1 MLLTAKNLLLNLLLV
16 FAPLSIIQILYLL
29 KHTNFL
35 KKSSGWLLT
44 LFPGVAIILC
54 MVYPV
59 VVDDN
64 FILDFRRIPFILGA
78 LYGGKWVAI
87 IYLFITLAYRFTLGG
102 TGFYSTLLSFTLIT
116 IVASIVSSKFLE
128 FNLKKKLLVA
138 ASLDLMVGVSSTVI
152 SLTFF
157 ETQIYT
163 SSWILFNMT
172 SLLGLLLA
180 TLVYEVFLNQFKLLQ
195 TVMEGQKLEVVSHL
209 AASISHEVRNPLTV
223 SRGFLQLIENE
234 IESKQTKDYMELAIH
249 ELDRATE
256 IINDYLTFAK
266 PFPEDVEEIDI
277 ASEIAYSVSVITPL
291 ATLKDVTITTK
302 IEIPSTMIQSEKRKF
317 QQCLMNIF
325 KNAIEAMPDGGTLT
339 VITSIE
345 NQKLKL
351 SITDTGVGMTKEQLS
366 RMGQP
371 FFTTKEKGTGL
382 GMMVSHSIVQAMNGE
397 IIYVST
403 LGVGTTV
410 HLVFEIKKTNEH
422 EFETF

>member
-87 IYLFITLAYRFTLGG
+87 VYLIVTLGYRFTLGG
-102 TGFYSTLLSFTLIT
+102 TGFYSTLLSFTLLT
-116 IVASIVSSKFLE
+116 IVVSMVSSKFLDYS
-128 FNLKKKLLVA
+128 LKQKLLVA
-138 ASLDLMVGVSSTVI
+138 ASIDVMVGVSSTVI

-163 SSWILFNMT
+163 SSWILFNIT
-172 SLLGLLLA
+172 SLLGVLLA

-195 TVMEGQKLEVVSHL
+195 SVMEGQKLEVVSHL

-223 SRGFLQLIENE
+223 SRGFLQLIESDLK
-234 IESKQTKDYMELAIH
+234 SKQTKDYMELAIQ

-266 PFPEDVEEIDI
+266 PFPEDVEDIDV
-277 ASEIAYSVSVITPL
+277 AGEIAYSVSVITPL
-291 ATLKDVTITTK
+291 ATLKDVTIATK
-302 IEIPSTMIQSEKRKF
+302 IDLPSTFIQSEKRKF

-325 KNAIEAMPDGGTLT
+325 KNAIEAMPEGGELE
-339 VITSIE
+339 VVAFLE
-345 NQKLKL
+345 EKKLKI
-351 SITDTGVGMTKEQLS
+351 SITDTGIGMTEEQLT

-397 IIYVST
+397 IIYVSNP
-403 LGVGTTV
+403 GVGTTV
-410 HLVFEIKKTNEH
+410 HLVFEI
-422 EFETF
+422 

>member
-87 IYLFITLAYRFTLGG
+87 IYLIVTLAYRFTLGG
-102 TGFYSTLLSFTLIT
+102 TGFYSTLLSFTLLT
-116 IVASIVSSKFLE
+116 VVASIASSHFLKYS
-128 FNLKKKLLVA
+128 LKKKLLVA
-138 ASLDLMVGVSSTVI
+138 ASIDLMVGVSSTVI

-157 ETQIYT
+157 DTQIYT

-172 SLLGLLLA
+172 SLLGVLLA

-195 TVMEGQKLEVVSHL
+195 SVMEGQKLEVVSHL

-223 SRGFLQLIENE
+223 SRGFLQLIESDLKSN
-234 IESKQTKDYMELAIH
+234 QTKDYMELAIN

-266 PFPEDVEEIDI
+266 PFPEDIEEIDV

-302 IEIPSTMIQSEKRKF
+302 IEMPPTMIQSEKRKF

-325 KNAIEAMPDGGTLT
+325 KNGIEAMPDGGTLT
-339 VITSIE
+339 VITAIE
-345 NQKLKL
+345 NQKLKI
-351 SITDTGVGMTKEQLS
+351 SIADTGIGMTEEQLS

-403 LGVGTTV
+403 PGVGTTV
-410 HLVFEIKKTNEH
+410 HLIFEI
-422 EFETF
+422 

>member
-78 LYGGKWVAI
+78 LYGGKWVAFS
-87 IYLFITLAYRFTLGG
+87 YLFITLAYRFTLGG
-102 TGFYSTLLSFTLIT
+102 TGFYSTLLSFTLLT
-116 IVASIVSSKFLE
+116 IVASIVSSKFLKYS
-128 FNLKKKLLVA
+128 LKKKLLVA
-138 ASLDLMVGVSSTVI
+138 ASIDLMVGVSSTII

-157 ETQIYT
+157 DTQIYT
-163 SSWILFNMT
+163 SSWVLFNLT

-195 TVMEGQKLEVVSHL
+195 SVMEGQKLEVVSHL

-223 SRGFLQLIENE
+223 SRGFLQLIESDLK
-234 IESKQTKDYMELAIH
+234 SKQTKEYMELAIN

-266 PFPEDVEEIDI
+266 PFPENIEEIDV

-302 IEIPSTMIQSEKRKF
+302 IDMPPTIIQSEKRKF

-339 VITSIE
+339 VTTKIEKKKLEISIA
-345 NQKLKL
+345 
-351 SITDTGVGMTKEQLS
+351 DTGIGMTEEQLS

-382 GMMVSHSIVQAMNGE
+382 GMMVSHSIVQAMKGE

-403 LGVGTTV
+403 QGEGTTV
-410 HLVFEIKKTNEH
+410 HLVFEI
-422 EFETF
+422 

>member
-29 KHTNFL
+29 KQTNFL

-44 LFPGVAIILC
+44 LFPGAAIILC

-78 LYGGKWVAI
+78 LYGGKWVAFS
-87 IYLFITLAYRFTLGG
+87 YLFLTLTYRFTLGG
-102 TGFYSTLLSFTLIT
+102 TGFYSTLLSFTLLT
-116 IVASIVSSKFLE
+116 IVASIVSSNFLKYS
-128 FNLKKKLLVA
+128 LKKKLLVA
-138 ASLDLMVGVSSTVI
+138 ASIDLMVGVSSTII

-163 SSWILFNMT
+163 SSWILFNLT
-172 SLLGLLLA
+172 SLLGVLLA
-180 TLVYEVFLNQFKLLQ
+180 TLVYEVFQNQFKLLQ
-195 TVMEGQKLEVVSHL
+195 SVMEGQKLEVVSHL

-223 SRGFLQLIENE
+223 SRGFLQLIESDLK
-234 IESKQTKDYMELAIH
+234 SKQTKEYMELAIN

-266 PFPEDVEEIDI
+266 PFPEDVEEIDV

-302 IEIPSTMIQSEKRKF
+302 IDMPPTIIQSEKRKF

-325 KNAIEAMPDGGTLT
+325 KNAIEAMSDGGTLSVEVEREKTKLT
-339 VITSIE
+339 VSI
-345 NQKLKL
+345 
-351 SITDTGVGMTKEQLS
+351 SDTGVGMTEEQLS

-403 LGVGTTV
+403 PGVGTTV
-410 HLVFEIKKTNEH
+410 HLVFEL
-422 EFETF
+422 

>member
-29 KHTNFL
+29 KQTNFL

-78 LYGGKWVAI
+78 LYGGKWVAFS
-87 IYLFITLAYRFTLGG
+87 YLFITLTYRFTLGG
-102 TGFYSTLLSFTLIT
+102 TGFYSTLLSFTLLT
-116 IVASIVSSKFLE
+116 IVASVVSSNFL
-128 FNLKKKLLVA
+128 NYSLKKKLLVA
-138 ASLDLMVGVSSTVI
+138 ASIDLMVGVSSTII

-157 ETQIYT
+157 DTQIYT
-163 SSWILFNMT
+163 SSWVLFNLT

-180 TLVYEVFLNQFKLLQ
+180 TLVYEVFLSQFKLLQ
-195 TVMEGQKLEVVSHL
+195 SVMEGQKLEVVSHL

-223 SRGFLQLIENE
+223 SRGFLQLIESDLK
-234 IESKQTKDYMELAIH
+234 SKQTKEYMELAIN

-266 PFPEDVEEIDI
+266 PFPEDVEEIDV

-302 IEIPSTMIQSEKRKF
+302 IDLPPTIIQSEKRKF

-339 VITSIE
+339 VTTKIEKEKLEISIA
-345 NQKLKL
+345 
-351 SITDTGVGMTKEQLS
+351 DTGIGMTEEQLS

-403 LGVGTTV
+403 PGVGTTV
-410 HLVFEIKKTNEH
+410 HLVFEL
-422 EFETF
+422 

>member
-78 LYGGKWVAI
+78 LYGGKWVAFS
-87 IYLFITLAYRFTLGG
+87 YLFITLAYRFTLGG
-102 TGFYSTLLSFTLIT
+102 TGFYSTLLSFTLLT
-116 IVASIVSSKFLE
+116 IVASIVSSKFLKYS
-128 FNLKKKLLVA
+128 LKKKLLVA
-138 ASLDLMVGVSSTVI
+138 ASIDLMVGVSSTII
-152 SLTFF
+152 SLTYF

-163 SSWILFNMT
+163 SSWILFNLT
-172 SLLGLLLA
+172 SLLGVLLA

-195 TVMEGQKLEVVSHL
+195 SVMEGQKLEVVSHL

-223 SRGFLQLIENE
+223 SRGFLQLIESDLK
-234 IESKQTKDYMELAIH
+234 SKQTKDYMELAIN

-266 PFPEDVEEIDI
+266 PFPENVEEIDV

-302 IEIPSTMIQSEKRKF
+302 IDLPPTIIQSEKRKF

-339 VITSIE
+339 VMTAIE
-345 NQKLKL
+345 NQKLKI
-351 SITDTGVGMTKEQLS
+351 SIADTGIGMTEEQLS

-382 GMMVSHSIVQAMNGE
+382 GMMVSHSIVQAMKGE

-403 LGVGTTV
+403 QGEGTTV
-410 HLVFEIKKTNEH
+410 HLVFEI
-422 EFETF
+422 

>member
-78 LYGGKWVAI
+78 LYGGKWVAFS
-87 IYLFITLAYRFTLGG
+87 YLFITLAYRFTLGG
-102 TGFYSTLLSFTLIT
+102 TGFYSTLLSFTLLT
-116 IVASIVSSKFLE
+116 IVASIVSSKFLKYS
-128 FNLKKKLLVA
+128 LKKKLLVA
-138 ASLDLMVGVSSTVI
+138 ASIDLMVGVSSTII
-152 SLTFF
+152 SLTYF

-163 SSWILFNMT
+163 SSWILFNLT
-172 SLLGLLLA
+172 SLLGVLLA

-195 TVMEGQKLEVVSHL
+195 SVMEGQKLEVVSHL

-223 SRGFLQLIENE
+223 SRGFLQLIESDLK
-234 IESKQTKDYMELAIH
+234 SKQTKDYMELAIN

-266 PFPEDVEEIDI
+266 PFPENVEEIDV

-291 ATLKDVTITTK
+291 ATLKDVTINTK
-302 IEIPSTMIQSEKRKF
+302 IDLPPTIIQSEKRKF

-339 VITSIE
+339 VMTAIE
-345 NQKLKL
+345 NQKLKI
-351 SITDTGVGMTKEQLS
+351 SIADTGIGMTEEQLS

-382 GMMVSHSIVQAMNGE
+382 GMMVSHSIVQAMKGE

-403 LGVGTTV
+403 QGEGTTV
-410 HLVFEIKKTNEH
+410 HLVFEI
-422 EFETF
+422 

>member
-1 MLLTAKNLLLNLLLV
+1 MLSMLLTAKNLLLNLLLV

-87 IYLFITLAYRFTLGG
+87 IYLIVTLAYRFTLGG
-102 TGFYSTLLSFTLIT
+102 AGFYSTLLSFTLIT
-116 IVASIVSSKFLE
+116 IVASIASSHFLKYS
-128 FNLKKKLLVA
+128 LKKKLLVA
-138 ASLDLMVGVSSTVI
+138 ASIDLMVGVTSTVI
-152 SLTFF
+152 SLTVF
-157 ETQIYT
+157 ETQIHT

-195 TVMEGQKLEVVSHL
+195 SVMEGQKLEVVSHL

-223 SRGFLQLIENE
+223 SRGFLQLIENDL
-234 IESKQTKDYMELAIH
+234 ESKQTKDYMELAIN

-266 PFPEDVEEIDI
+266 PFPEDVEEIDV
-277 ASEIAYSVSVITPL
+277 ASEIAYSVGVITPL

-302 IEIPSTMIQSEKRKF
+302 IDISPTTIQSEKRKF

-339 VITSIE
+339 VTTKIEKKKLEISIA
-345 NQKLKL
+345 
-351 SITDTGVGMTKEQLS
+351 DTGIGMTEEQLS

-382 GMMVSHSIVQAMNGE
+382 GMMVSHSIVQAMKGE

-403 LGVGTTV
+403 QGEGTTV
-410 HLVFEIKKTNEH
+410 HLVFEI
-422 EFETF
+422 

>member
-1 MLLTAKNLLLNLLLV
+1 MLSMLLTAKNLLLNLLLV

-78 LYGGKWVAI
+78 LYGGKWVAFS
-87 IYLFITLAYRFTLGG
+87 YLFITLAYRFTLGG
-102 TGFYSTLLSFTLIT
+102 TGFYSTLLSFTLLT
-116 IVASIVSSKFLE
+116 IVASIVSSKFLKYS
-128 FNLKKKLLVA
+128 LKKKLLVA
-138 ASLDLMVGVSSTVI
+138 ASIDLMVGVSSTII

-157 ETQIYT
+157 DTQIYT
-163 SSWILFNMT
+163 SSWVLFNLT

-195 TVMEGQKLEVVSHL
+195 SVMEGQKLEVVSHL

-223 SRGFLQLIENE
+223 SRGFLQLIESDLK
-234 IESKQTKDYMELAIH
+234 SKQTKEYMELAIN

-266 PFPEDVEEIDI
+266 PFPENIEEIDV

-302 IEIPSTMIQSEKRKF
+302 IDMPPTIIQSEKRKF

-339 VITSIE
+339 VTTKIEKKKLEISIA
-345 NQKLKL
+345 
-351 SITDTGVGMTKEQLS
+351 DTGIGMTEEQLS

-382 GMMVSHSIVQAMNGE
+382 GMMVSHSIVQAMKGE

-403 LGVGTTV
+403 QGEGTTV
-410 HLVFEIKKTNEH
+410 HLVFEI
-422 EFETF
+422 

>member
-87 IYLFITLAYRFTLGG
+87 IYLIVTLAYRFTLGG
-102 TGFYSTLLSFTLIT
+102 AGFYSTLLSFTLIT
-116 IVASIVSSKFLE
+116 IVASIASSHFLKYS
-128 FNLKKKLLVA
+128 LKKKLLVA
-138 ASLDLMVGVSSTVI
+138 ASIDLMVGVTSTVI
-152 SLTFF
+152 SLTVF
-157 ETQIYT
+157 ETQIHT

-195 TVMEGQKLEVVSHL
+195 SVMEGQKLEVVSHL

-223 SRGFLQLIENE
+223 SRGFLQLIENDL
-234 IESKQTKDYMELAIH
+234 ESKQTKDYMELAIN

-266 PFPEDVEEIDI
+266 PFPEDVEEIDV
-277 ASEIAYSVSVITPL
+277 ASEIAYSVGVITPL

-302 IEIPSTMIQSEKRKF
+302 IDISPTTIQSEKRKF

-339 VITSIE
+339 VTTKIEKKKLEISIA
-345 NQKLKL
+345 
-351 SITDTGVGMTKEQLS
+351 DTGIGMTEEQLS

-382 GMMVSHSIVQAMNGE
+382 GMMVSHSIVQAMKGE

-403 LGVGTTV
+403 QGEGTTV
-410 HLVFEIKKTNEH
+410 HLVFEI
-422 EFETF
+422 